1 MKARAAERCDSAGW
15 NCGARQNS
23 ADGIAFH
30 SMEFCITIICK
41 NRSITLQKLRN
52 RGKVVQDDEAR
63 RTRRAA
69 DLLKKTGRTPKNLKF
84 ILDRTA

>member
-1 MKARAAERCDSAGW
+1 MKVREAERCDSAGR
-15 NCGARQNS
+15 NGSARQNS

-41 NRSITLQKLRN
+41 NRSATLQKLRN

-63 RTRRAA
+63 RACCAA
-69 DLLKKTGRTPKNLKF
+69 DLLKKTERTPKNLKF
-84 ILDRTA
+84 ILDRIA

>member
-1 MKARAAERCDSAGW
+1 
-15 NCGARQNS
+15 
-23 ADGIAFH
+23 
-30 SMEFCITIICK
+30 MEFCITNICK
-41 NRSITLQKLRN
+41 NRSETLQKLRN

-69 DLLKKTGRTPKNLKF
+69 DLLKKAGQTPKNLKF

>member
-1 MKARAAERCDSAGW
+1 M
-15 NCGARQNS
+15 N
-23 ADGIAFH
+23 
-30 SMEFCITIICK
+30 ICK
-41 NRSITLQKLRN
+41 NRSVTLQKLRN
-52 RGKVVQDDEAR
+52 RGKVVQDDEVR

>member
-1 MKARAAERCDSAGW
+1 
-15 NCGARQNS
+15 
-23 ADGIAFH
+23 
-30 SMEFCITIICK
+30 MEFCITNICK
-41 NRSITLQKLRN
+41 NRSVTLQKLRN

-69 DLLKKTGRTPKNLKF
+69 DLLKKAGQTPKNLKF